1 MVSQV
6 PHSSFI
12 EATKEDIRVLLKWM
26 EKKDT
31 RHSLMKN
38 SVKVEEITW

>member
-6 PHSSFI
+6 PHSSFL

-26 EKKDT
+26 EQKGYKEST
-31 RHSLMKN
+31 NEKFSQG
-38 SVKVEEITW
+38 

>member
-6 PHSSFI
+6 PYSSFI

-26 EKKDT
+26 EQKGYKAST
-31 RHSLMKN
+31 NEKFSHG
-38 SVKVEEITW
+38 

>member
-12 EATKEDIRVLLKWM
+12 EATKEDVRVLLKWM
-26 EKKDT
+26 EETGYKAFANEKF
-31 RHSLMKN
+31 SQG
-38 SVKVEEITW
+38 